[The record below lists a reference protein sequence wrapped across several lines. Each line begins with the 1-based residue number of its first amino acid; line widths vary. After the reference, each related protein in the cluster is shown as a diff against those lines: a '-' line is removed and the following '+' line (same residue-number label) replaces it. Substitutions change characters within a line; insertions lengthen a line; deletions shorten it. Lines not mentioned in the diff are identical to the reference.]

1 MGWDGWVGSGLEENG
16 NYVGVSQTLGITF
29 HFFFSGGG
37 LGAREEITILLTNS
51 PSLPVDVS

>member
-1 MGWDGWVGSGLEENG
+1 MGRLGWEWTEENG
-16 NYVGVSQTLGITF
+16 NYVGGFQTLGNTF

-37 LGAREEITILLTNS
+37 LGTREEITILLTNS